1 MASPHISDSR
11 RAASAPRPYR
21 RSSFN
26 GAKQLAAAGA
36 TTRRTLVVV
45 GVLVVAL
52 VAVLGVIAFHLAGS
66 GK

>member
-11 RAASAPRPYR
+11 RATPPARPYR

-36 TTRRTLVVV
+36 TTRRTLAMV
-45 GVLVVAL
+45 GVLVTAL
-52 VAVLGVIAFHLAGS
+52 VVVLGVIAFHLVGS
-66 GK
+66 GN